1 MKENAM
7 YQSVVVVHRNDLQ
20 MIANR
25 LGLSHEDATTQS
37 VCHALAECRAKDN
50 DPKLSAGR
58 GFLRYVEALRAERD
72 QLLLENAALKLKE
85 QEEK

>member
-1 MKENAM
+1 MKEDAL
-7 YQSVVVVHRNDLQ
+7 YQNVVAAHRNDLQ

-25 LGLSHEDATTQS
+25 LGLSCEDATAQS
-37 VCHALAECRAKDN
+37 ICHPLAECRAKDN